1 MQEELGCSRAGSGVW
16 NTYPSRGPR
25 PPPRGSRDHL
35 SDLPPVADRRHSSEM
50 DESRYYTDS
59 DGRERIR
66 LVRSGTVA
74 PVRWEAR

>member
-1 MQEELGCSRAGSGVW
+1 M
-16 NTYPSRGPR
+16 
-25 PPPRGSRDHL
+25 DHL
-35 SDLPPVADRRHSSEM
+35 SDLPPVAGRRHSSEM

-74 PVRWEAR
+74 PIPMQSQWQAG